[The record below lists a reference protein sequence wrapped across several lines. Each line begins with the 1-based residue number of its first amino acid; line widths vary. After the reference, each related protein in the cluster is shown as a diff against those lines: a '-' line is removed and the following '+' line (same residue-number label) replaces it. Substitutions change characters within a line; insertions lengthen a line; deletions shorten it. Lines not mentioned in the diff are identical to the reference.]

1 MGDFRG
7 AGSFGEGYWVQ
18 ILLGWEGMSMVM
30 MMMFAHYGMC
40 VVMAVACERAEV

>member
-30 MMMFAHYGMC
+30 MMMMLLIMVCVCGDGGGM
-40 VVMAVACERAEV
+40 